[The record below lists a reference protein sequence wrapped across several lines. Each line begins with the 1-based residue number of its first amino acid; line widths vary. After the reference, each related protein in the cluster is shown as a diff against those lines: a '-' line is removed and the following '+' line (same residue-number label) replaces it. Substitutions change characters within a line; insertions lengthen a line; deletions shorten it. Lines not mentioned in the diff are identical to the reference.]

1 MLVKNKRAENAWFLR
16 YYADVDGRRVYKKQ
30 RIGTVREFPN
40 CRDAEKAALNLRA
53 KINSEVTS
61 PDTVN
66 QLLAHYERYELTA
79 DRKSFATIE
88 AHKSFSHGI
97 RYQWIHH
104 NPISK
109 VRCSAIRQREPD
121 VLTPEEFNALLSKLV
136 LRERVMVLLAGT
148 TGLRRSEMFAL
159 VKTSASKRPLPL
171 LAFVAEELLRWRKVS
186 LYNGDGDF
194 LFPSDRL
201 NGEKPLMPS
210 KARPSGGIHSAIRWQ
225 RVCGHWASM

>member
-1 MLVKNKRAENAWFLR
+1 
-16 YYADVDGRRVYKKQ
+16 
-30 RIGTVREFPN
+30 
-40 CRDAEKAALNLRA
+40 
-53 KINSEVTS
+53 
-61 PDTVN
+61 
-66 QLLAHYERYELTA
+66 
-79 DRKSFATIE
+79 
-88 AHKSFSHGI
+88 
-97 RYQWIHH
+97 
-104 NPISK
+104 
-109 VRCSAIRQREPD
+109 
-121 VLTPEEFNALLSKLV
+121 
-136 LRERVMVLLAGT
+136 MVLLAGT